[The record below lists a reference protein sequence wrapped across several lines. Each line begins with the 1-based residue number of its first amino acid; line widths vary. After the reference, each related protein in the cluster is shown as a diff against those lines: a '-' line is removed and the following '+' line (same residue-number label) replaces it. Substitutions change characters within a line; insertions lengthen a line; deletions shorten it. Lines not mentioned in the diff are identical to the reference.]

1 MAVDYTKYRTLNYF
15 QFEPPE
21 EYRREYFADE
31 FNKISHVLDQHA
43 QEFYPAKGATTITAT
58 YSATVLDDVLLC
70 TGTFTVTL
78 YNAIGKVDNLGIK
91 QNAGRR
97 ITIKNIGAGT
107 ITVDGAGSQTID
119 GATTKAISSQYDLL
133 TLCSDGA
140 NWWII

>member
-1 MAVDYTKYRTLNYF
+1 
-15 QFEPPE
+15 
-21 EYRREYFADE
+21 
-31 FNKISHVLDQHA
+31 
-43 QEFYPAKGATTITAT
+43 
-58 YSATVLDDVLLC
+58 LDDVLLC

-107 ITVDGAGSQTID
+107 ITIDGAGSQTID
-119 GATTKAISSQYDLL
+119 GAATKAIAVQYDLL